1 MERENLEFISEKILI
16 YIEKIS
22 YDSTIEFM
30 AFKTDMYRN
39 IERFLSPE
47 SVEYYNENVETLK
60 QVALKKREEKPLFY
74 EYLKKLSFEL
84 LNYIDSIHPEKKD
97 MKNFEKDKIDIIS
110 NIGIFL
116 NPYNYLDNI
125 QMLDRN
131 RHQKRLTKPHGW
143 C

>member
-22 YDSTIEFM
+22 YDSTIEFL
-30 AFKTDMYRN
+30 AFKIDMYRN

-60 QVALKKREEKPLFY
+60 QVALKKHDEKPLFY
-74 EYLKKLSFEL
+74 EYLKKLLFEL
-84 LNYIDSIHPEKKD
+84 INYIDSIQPEKKE

-110 NIGIFL
+110 NIGVFL
-116 NPYNYLDNI
+116 NPYNYTDNI
-125 QMLDRN
+125 QMLEKK
-131 RHQKRLTKPHGW
+131 RHQKRLTIPHGRW
-143 C
+143 